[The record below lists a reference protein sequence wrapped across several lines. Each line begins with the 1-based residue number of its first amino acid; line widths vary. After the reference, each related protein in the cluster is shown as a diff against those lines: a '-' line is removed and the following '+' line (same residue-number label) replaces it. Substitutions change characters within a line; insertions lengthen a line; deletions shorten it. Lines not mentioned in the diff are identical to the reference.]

1 MLLARFIAPD
11 RTIQVLLPMIE
22 SEQYPVNLAAVK
34 MLTQLIENSSG
45 DAIGDFLPEMIPVL
59 LKVFGF
65 HHCVGA
71 INHSFLWC
79 FDTVADRGRVSS
91 AFKSCTSNHCHQN

>member
-59 LKVFGF
+59 LKVFGLR
-65 HHCVGA
+65 HCVGA

-79 FDTVADRGRVSS
+79 FDTVG
-91 AFKSCTSNHCHQN
+91 